1 VLGTLAAA
9 SMLLGN
15 VMALRQ
21 TESTRLLAWSTV
33 SQAGW
38 VVLPVAALS
47 AEGLRAAAAYVLVY
61 AVATLV
67 AFAAV
72 AVVGAGALER
82 TRGLLRRDRLTGGAL
97 AFALLVLAGL
107 PPGIIGLVAKV
118 VALRPAVDA
127 GLWPLALVAVVAV
140 VLGIA
145 VYLRWFAVLIGE
157 PRPVDAPTADPEG
170 AAADEARPP
179 HRGASAVLALGTGIL
194 VLLSVVPGLLLGL
207 LS

>member
-1 VLGTLAAA
+1 
-9 SMLLGN
+9 
-15 VMALRQ
+15 
-21 TESTRLLAWSTV
+21 
-33 SQAGW
+33 

-47 AEGLRAAAAYVLVY
+47 ASGLRASAAYVLVY

-97 AFALLVLAGL
+97 ALALLVLAGL

-145 VYLRWFAVLIGE
+145 VYLRWFALLLGE
-157 PRPVDAPTADPEG
+157 PAPDAHELERAT
-170 AAADEARPP
+170 P
-179 HRGASAVLALGTGIL
+179 HRGATVVLVLGTGIL
-194 VLLSVVPGLLLGL
+194 VLLSVLPGLLLGL